1 MTTDLRPIAALYVD
15 VKRGPYAAMPG
26 VDPWGIDRDAKRYGQ
41 WGEMD
46 PVVAH
51 PPCGPW
57 GKMAH
62 LCTKQDREAAKVAAV
77 QVLAYGGVLE
87 HPAYSKLWDEMDL
100 PKPSEPSRYYFGR
113 EVYTVE
119 VDQCDYGHPCQ
130 KRTWIL
136 CVGVP
141 RSAWPAP
148 PPKGTPTHVI
158 DTSSRSKKT
167 GENRGAGKY
176 LPKSKRHLT
185 PQPFADLLVHLAR
198 SVEPHRPTLAGYAL
212 LVALL

>member
-1 MTTDLRPIAALYVD
+1 MNNPRPIAALYVD

-26 VDPWGIDRDAKRYGQ
+26 VDPWGIERNAKRYGQ
-41 WGEMD
+41 PQHRD

-62 LCTKQDREAAKVAAV
+62 LCTKQDREAGPVAVV
-77 QVLAYGGVLE
+77 QALTHGGVLE

-100 PKPSEPSRYYFGR
+100 PKPGEVRYLDDGNIPSN
-113 EVYTVE
+113 VYTVE
-119 VDQCDYGHPCQ
+119 LDQCDYGHPCQ
-130 KRTWIL
+130 KRTWVL
-136 CVGVP
+136 CVRVP
-141 RSAWPAP
+141 RSAWPPP

-158 DTSSRSKKT
+158 DTSSASKKT

-198 SVEPHRPTLAGYAL
+198 SVK
-212 LVALL
+212 

>member
-1 MTTDLRPIAALYVD
+1 MNTTDLRPIAALYVD
-15 VKRGPYAAMPG
+15 VERGPYAKMPG
-26 VDPWGIDRDAKRYGQ
+26 VDAWGIERDAKRYGKARFSPC
-41 WGEMD
+41 D

-62 LCTKQDREAAKVAAV
+62 LCTKQDKSAAPEAVV
-77 QVLAYGGVLE
+77 QVLEHGGVLE
-87 HPAYSKLWDEMDL
+87 HPAYSKLWDFMDL
-100 PKPSEPSRYYFGR
+100 PKPGEPSQWLYDGT

-141 RSAWPAP
+141 RDAWPAP

-158 DTSSRSKKT
+158 DTSSASKKT

-176 LPKSKRHLT
+176 LPKSKRHIT

-198 SVEPHRPTLAGYAL
+198 SVT
-212 LVALL
+212 

>member
-1 MTTDLRPIAALYVD
+1 MTDINPRPIAALYVD
-15 VKRGPYAAMPG
+15 VKRGPYASMPG
-26 VDPWGIDRDAKRYGQ
+26 VDAWGIERDAKRYGQ
-41 WGEMD
+41 PEHRA

-62 LCTKQDREAAKVAAV
+62 LCTKQDKEAGPVAVV
-77 QVLAYGGVLE
+77 QVLTHGGVLE

-100 PKPSEPSRYYFGR
+100 PKPGEGSRYYCGS
-113 EVYTVE
+113 EIYTIE
-119 VDQCDYGHPCQ
+119 LDQCDYGHPCQ

-148 PPKGTPTHVI
+148 PPKGAPSHVI
-158 DTSSRSKKT
+158 DTSPASKKT

-198 SVEPHRPTLAGYAL
+198 AVDL
-212 LVALL
+212 